1 MKLEIVG
8 SRKLTHINI
17 DEYIPDGVD
26 EIVSGGAVGVDAP
39 AGEYADRK
47 GIVHTELF
55 AAGEG

>member
-1 MKLEIVG
+1 VKLEIVG

-39 AGEYADRK
+39 AGSTPIAR
-47 GIVHTELF
+47 G
-55 AAGEG
+55 